1 MSVSKTLTL
10 LVYTVVALTI
20 AGGFNSAVAFG
31 GNGGGNTNNVYSPCS
46 DTRIQ
51 RSDGFTFGIA
61 FSSRPSFF
69 YNQTVLLSPCD
80 RRLTLAAMNSQLS
93 IFRPKVDEIS
103 LLSINT
109 SAFFPDNYGGYMV
122 AFAGRKYAARSPPA
136 FIANTTFIVT
146 SFTLVM
152 EFQKGRLQNL
162 YWKRDGCASCKGNPN
177 FVCLNKQDCAI
188 RTPSCKGRGG
198 TVDCSLGIQ
207 LAFSGTDKHLAVLNS
222 WYEVENLKQYS
233 LYGLYSNLKSSLTSQ
248 FNNFF

>member
-1 MSVSKTLTL
+1 MQTLTL
-10 LVYTVVALTI
+10 LVVVALTI
-20 AGGFNSAVAFG
+20 AGGFSRAAVA
-31 GNGGGNTNNVYSPCS
+31 GNTNSVYSPCS

-61 FSSRPSFF
+61 FSSRASFF
-69 YNQTVLLSPCD
+69 LNQTVLLSPCD

-93 IFRPKVDEIS
+93 VFRPKIDEIS

-109 SAFFPDNYGGYMV
+109 SSFFPDNYGGYMV

-136 FIANTTFIVT
+136 FIANSTYTVT

-162 YWKRDGCASCKGNPN
+162 FWKRDGCASCKGNSN

-222 WYEVENLKQYS
+222 WYEVENMKQYS

>member
-1 MSVSKTLTL
+1 MFPSKTLTL
-10 LVYTVVALTI
+10 LVFSALTLTI
-20 AGGFNSAVAFG
+20 TSFHKTVAIGGDG
-31 GNGGGNTNNVYSPCS
+31 GGGNTNNIYSPCS

-69 YNQTVLLSPCD
+69 LNQTVLLSPCD
-80 RRLTLAAMNSQLS
+80 RRLSLAAMNSQFSL
-93 IFRPKVDEIS
+93 FRPKIDEIS

-122 AFAGRKYAARSPPA
+122 AFAGRKYAARSIPA
-136 FIANTTFIVT
+136 FIANSTFIVT

-162 YWKRDGCASCKGNPN
+162 YWKRDGCASCKGNQN

-198 TVDCSLGIQ
+198 SVDCSLGIQ

-233 LYGLYSNLKSSLTSQ
+233 LYGLYSNLKSSLTNQ